1 MFRPF
6 SAIFREVF
14 IKEKYLNGYLYD
26 KLAMLA
32 FKYKHWNGKKKEIK
46 RHSTMCFVIVI
57 I

>member
-32 FKYKHWNGKKKEIK
+32 FKYKHWNGKKK
-46 RHSTMCFVIVI
+46 RD
-57 I
+57 